1 MEKSLDS
8 EYCRP
13 AHFGRPLTR
22 SRQKGGKSCH
32 SLVVFLFC
40 FVVLSAGTNGHPM
53 PRERRADNN
62 SVPNEYIMQPRLN
75 TFQDKKK
82 TKTSRSRDFLIAIH
96 RPTVTGVLHL
106 VVQQQLENPK
116 KGKNFLKKEIKDTR
130 GVYTLGV
137 SSHTNISALVI

>member
-22 SRQKGGKSCH
+22 SRQKEGEILSFAGRFF
-32 SLVVFLFC
+32 VLFC
-40 FVVLSAGTNGHPM
+40 CFVSGNKRPPNAK
-53 PRERRADNN
+53 RETGRQQLGSKRIYN
-62 SVPNEYIMQPRLN
+62 MQPRLN

-116 KGKNFLKKEIKDTR
+116 KGKIFLRKK
-130 GVYTLGV
+130 
-137 SSHTNISALVI
+137 